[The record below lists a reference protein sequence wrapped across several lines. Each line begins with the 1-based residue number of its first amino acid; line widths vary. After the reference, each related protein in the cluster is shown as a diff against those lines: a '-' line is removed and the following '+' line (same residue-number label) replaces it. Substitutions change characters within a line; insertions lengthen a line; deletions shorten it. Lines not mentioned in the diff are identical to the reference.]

1 MMVLVHVLSEQRRT
15 WTLGIDPHVSFLA
28 ATQIHHMVAVVWF
41 HGAKLQSGVMVKPLP
56 MHR

>member
-1 MMVLVHVLSEQRRT
+1 MVLVHVLSEQRRT